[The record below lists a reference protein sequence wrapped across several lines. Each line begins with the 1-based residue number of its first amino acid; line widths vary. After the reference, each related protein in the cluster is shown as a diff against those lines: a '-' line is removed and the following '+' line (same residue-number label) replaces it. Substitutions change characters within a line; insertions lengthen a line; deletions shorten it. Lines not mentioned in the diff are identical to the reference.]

1 MRYELFSWSFV
12 TKGMRRMEK
21 TGKRVQKVMKARGMT
36 QSALAKA
43 IGKDQTLISRF
54 FSGDIEVSDTV
65 ALYICREL
73 GMGLGDVL
81 ESLHYDRLMRRQAKL
96 DTEFNL
102 VSTSKDFV
110 RKKTLIGTCG
120 TCGEWEPEPVA
131 IHGKCPILNALFGG
145 YDQDNHSVDSIIFD
159 GNDLVYGDLLFG
171 RNFGCV
177 HWRDKDGQG

>member
-1 MRYELFSWSFV
+1 
-12 TKGMRRMEK
+12 
-21 TGKRVQKVMKARGMT
+21 
-36 QSALAKA
+36 
-43 IGKDQTLISRF
+43 
-54 FSGDIEVSDTV
+54 
-65 ALYICREL
+65 
-73 GMGLGDVL
+73 MGLGDVL